1 MTTREMLIAVIS
13 GKINDEVVAKAQ
25 EIIAK
30 QDESAAKRKSKPS
43 KKSIENAP
51 IKDAILAVM
60 TNEFAV
66 ISEIAER
73 VTGYEVSTSKANALL
88 RQLAAEGKV
97 EVTDV
102 KVPSVG
108 TRKAYRLV
116 VAE

>member
-60 TNEFAV
+60 TNEFAI

-73 VTGYEVSTSKANALL
+73 VTDYEVSTSKANALL
-88 RQLAAEGKV
+88 RQLAADGKV
-97 EVTDV
+97 EVTDI